1 MMKANPRRERIRAV
15 IRAFFKDKRV
25 GDTITDEALAKYRED
40 LRRAAES
47 LDGDA

>member
-1 MMKANPRRERIRAV
+1 MTTIDPRRERIRAV

-25 GDTITDEALAKYRED
+25 GDTITDEQIAKYRED
-40 LRRAAES
+40 LRRAAEE